1 MLVEV
6 VDDLLRRADREHDG
20 QRDDRLLARQ
30 LDADAQRAAVAD
42 VVGPVLGDLGYAV

>member
-1 MLVEV
+1 MFVEV
-6 VDDLLRRADREHDG
+6 IDDLLCSADREHDG

-42 VVGPVLGDLGYAV
+42 VVGPVLRDLGNAV